1 MAMQTRKRCLGFVLC
16 LCLLITCMGH
26 ATIQALA
33 ATVSTGTVCVDDS
46 LRVRQ
51 GPGTS
56 YTQIG
61 NLYNGDVVTI
71 LEISSDKAWYK
82 VSKGTLTGWCSSAY
96 ITINASYKTDQEF
109 EAYLKAQGFP
119 EDYKPGLRQIHAQ
132 YPNWIFKAEHLS
144 MTWATAWAA
153 ESKVGRNTITSPESW
168 KSMEKGAYDWTSGE
182 YVEFDTGGW
191 DAAHPN
197 LIAYYMDP
205 RNFLDSTYLFQFEEL
220 SYSNTQTVAGIQA
233 ILPSALD
240 KHAEDLL
247 KASKETKVSPYFLAT
262 RMTQEGTHI
271 NGLGTGTVSGYEGY
285 YNFFNYGAYAHSG
298 RTAVQNGAIYAK
310 ENGWNTPY
318 KCLLDCAAKIGKSYI
333 NLGQDT
339 LYYQKYNV
347 VNDKSGLYAHQYMT
361 NTRAAA
367 DEAYIRR
374 QAASSE
380 QLASNLTFVI
390 PVYKSMPATV
400 AALPSKTGNNDNFLD
415 SLTVSGH
422 KLTPTFDRYTMAYS
436 LHVKSD
442 VAAVNVS
449 AKLHNTKAKLT
460 GTGTVKLN
468 HGVNTVKLTA
478 TATSG
483 LTRTYTITI
492 TRDGA
497 PSGTAPTITGK
508 VHTITDFVG
517 KVEPQTGVT
526 KFISN
531 LAVANGTAKVYTAD
545 GKQKTTGHVATG
557 DIVRLYAGS
566 TLHASYPIVIYGD
579 VNGDGQIT
587 SFDLRV
593 AQKHILGVAKISGYY
608 LQAADSSKDST
619 LSSFDLR
626 TTQKHILGITKTLQ

>member
-1 MAMQTRKRCLGFVLC
+1 MQTRKRCLSFLLC

-33 ATVSTGTVCVDDS
+33 ATVSTGTVHVDDS

-51 GPGTS
+51 GPGTN

-82 VSKGTLTGWCSSAY
+82 ISKGTLTGWCSSAY
-96 ITINASYKTDQEF
+96 ITINATYKTDEKF
-109 EAYLKAQGFP
+109 EAYLTEQGFP

-153 ESKVGRNTITSPESW
+153 ESKVGRNTIQLPESW
-168 KSMEKGAYDWTSGE
+168 KSMEYGAYDWTSGE

-205 RNFLDSTYLFQFEEL
+205 RNFLNSTYLFQFEKL

-240 KHAEDLL
+240 KHAADLF
-247 KASKETKVSPYFLAT
+247 KASKEANVSAYFLAT
-262 RMTQEGTHI
+262 RMTQEGSQN
-271 NGLGTGTVSGYEGY
+271 NGLGTGTYPGYEGY
-285 YNFFNYGAYAHSG
+285 YNFFHIGAYADDG
-298 RTAVQNGAIYAK
+298 RTAVHNGAIYAK
-310 ENGWNTPY
+310 NNGWNTPY
-318 KCLLDCAAKIGKSYI
+318 KCLLGSAKYIGKSYI

-347 VNDKSGLYAHQYMT
+347 VNTTSGLYAHQYMT

-367 DEAYIRR
+367 DEAAIRR
-374 QAASSE
+374 QSASAE
-380 QLASNLTFVI
+380 QLASNLTFAI

-415 SLTVSGH
+415 SITVSGH

-436 LHVKSD
+436 LHVGSD

-508 VHTITDFVG
+508 VHSVADVVT
-517 KVEPQTGVT
+517 KVEPETSVN
-526 KFISN
+526 KFITN
-531 LAVANGTAKVYTAD
+531 LAVTNGTAKVFAAE
-545 GKQKTTGHVATG
+545 GKQKTSGNIATG
-557 DIVRLYAGS
+557 DILRLYNGT
-566 TLHASYPIVIYGD
+566 TLHASYPVVIYGD
-579 VNGDGQIT
+579 SNGDGKINSQ
-587 SFDLRV
+587 DLRK
-593 AQKHILGVAKISGYY
+593 AQRHILNVQSIDSYF
-608 LQAADSSKDST
+608 LTAADVNKDGKLNSQ
-619 LSSFDLR
+619 DLR
-626 TTQKHILGITKTLQ
+626 QVQRHVLGITATLQ

>member
-1 MAMQTRKRCLGFVLC
+1 MQTRKRCLSFVLC

-33 ATVSTGTVCVDDS
+33 ATVSTGTVCVNDS

-51 GPGTS
+51 GPGTN
-56 YTQIG
+56 YTQVG

-82 VSKGTLTGWCSSAY
+82 ISKGTLTGWCSSAY
-96 ITINASYKTDQEF
+96 ITINATYKTDEKF
-109 EAYLKAQGFP
+109 EAYLTEQGFP

-153 ESKVGRNTITSPESW
+153 ESKVGRNTIQLPESW
-168 KSMEKGAYDWTSGE
+168 KSMEYGAYDWTSGE

-205 RNFLDSTYLFQFEEL
+205 RNFLNSTYLFQFEKL

-240 KHAEDLL
+240 KHAADLF
-247 KASKETKVSPYFLAT
+247 KASKEANVSAYFLAT
-262 RMTQEGTHI
+262 RMTQEGSQN
-271 NGLGTGTVSGYEGY
+271 NGLGTGTYPGYEGY
-285 YNFFNYGAYAHSG
+285 YNFFHIGAYADDG
-298 RTAVQNGAIYAK
+298 RTAVHNGAIYAK
-310 ENGWNTPY
+310 NNGWNTPY
-318 KCLLDCAAKIGKSYI
+318 KCLLGSAKYIGKSYI

-347 VNDKSGLYAHQYMT
+347 VNTTSGLYAHQYMT

-367 DEAYIRR
+367 DEAAIRR
-374 QAASSE
+374 QSASAE
-380 QLASNLTFVI
+380 QLASNLTFAI

-415 SLTVSGH
+415 SITVSGH

-508 VHTITDFVG
+508 VHSVADVVT
-517 KVEPQTGVT
+517 KVEPETSVN
-526 KFISN
+526 KFITN
-531 LAVANGTAKVYTAD
+531 LAVTNGTAKVFAAD
-545 GKQKTTGHVATG
+545 GKQKTSGNIATG
-557 DIVRLYAGS
+557 DILRLYNGT
-566 TLHASYPIVIYGD
+566 TLHASYPVVIYGD
-579 VNGDGQIT
+579 SNGDGKINSQ
-587 SFDLRV
+587 DLRK
-593 AQKHILGVAKISGYY
+593 AQRHILNVQSIDSYF
-608 LQAADSSKDST
+608 LTAADVNKDGKLNSQ
-619 LSSFDLR
+619 DLR
-626 TTQKHILGITKTLQ
+626 QVQRHVLGITATLQ